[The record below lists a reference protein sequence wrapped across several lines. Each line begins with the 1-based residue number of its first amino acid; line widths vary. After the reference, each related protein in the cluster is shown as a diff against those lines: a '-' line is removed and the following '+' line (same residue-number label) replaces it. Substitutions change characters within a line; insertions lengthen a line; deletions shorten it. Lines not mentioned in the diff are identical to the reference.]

1 MAIYTREEA
10 KKILEKALSFSK
22 ADACEINLS
31 GRNSGN
37 IRYARNTV
45 STAGY
50 QSNQSLVVQSSFGKK
65 VGTATIDEFDD
76 ASGQRRTSV
85 LFGPIRQK
93 PASSGNEWSVS
104 PGALHHMP
112 MPHSRQKR
120 SLSTERSSLTL

>member
-31 GRNSGN
+31 GSNSGN

-50 QSNQSLVVQSSFGKK
+50 RSTQSLAVQSSFGKK
-65 VGTATIDEFDD
+65 WVQPP
-76 ASGQRRTSV
+76 S
-85 LFGPIRQK
+85 
-93 PASSGNEWSVS
+93 
-104 PGALHHMP
+104 M
-112 MPHSRQKR
+112 
-120 SLSTERSSLTL
+120 SLMMHRWKKW